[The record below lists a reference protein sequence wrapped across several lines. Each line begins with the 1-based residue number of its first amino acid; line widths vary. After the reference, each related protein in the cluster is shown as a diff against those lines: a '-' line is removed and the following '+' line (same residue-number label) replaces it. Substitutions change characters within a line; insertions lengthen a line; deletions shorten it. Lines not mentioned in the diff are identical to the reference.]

1 MSIKKVGIRELKIH
15 LSQYLQEVKKG
26 KDVLVTDRGKVI
38 TQIVPIRINDKEK
51 DIRPILLE
59 MAREGHI
66 LLPEQWGKPTTHPN
80 RIKIK
85 GSQFSDAVIE
95 DRR

>member
-1 MSIKKVGIRELKIH
+1 MKKVGIRELKIH

-26 KDVLVTDRGKVI
+26 KDVLVTDRGKAI
-38 TQIVPIRINDKEK
+38 AQIVPVKTNKKEK
-51 DIRPILLE
+51 DIRTALLE

-66 LLPEQWGKPTTHPN
+66 LLPQQWGKPMAHPN
-80 RIKIK
+80 RVKIK
-85 GSQFSDAVIE
+85 GDQFSDAVVE

>member
-1 MSIKKVGIRELKIH
+1 MKKVGIRELKIH
-15 LSQYLQEVKKG
+15 LSRYLQEVKKG
-26 KDVLVTDRGKVI
+26 KDVLVTERGRAI
-38 TQIVPIRINDKEK
+38 AQIMPVRINEKER
-51 DIRPILLE
+51 DIRPILLG

-66 LLPEQWGKPTTHPN
+66 LLPQQWGKPISYPN

-85 GSQFSDAVIE
+85 GNQFSDAVIE